1 MATGVIEQPVD
12 AVCTDRFAGVGR
24 TGILVGAAVLPA
36 ALFLAVAIRYWSNV
50 PNADDWS
57 AVAIVSTAM
66 GGHIPWHLMW
76 AQHLDN
82 RTFIPN
88 VGFVIVG
95 AISHESMPAQ
105 IVVNDF
111 VFVGAFGIFLSL
123 FLHYA
128 PAAFRPIPVLSL
140 GLIWFSLADLSSAV
154 WAFQLTWYLIVFMLV
169 AVLWLFLTRSMT
181 WAVLVLA
188 ISCAVAASYSST
200 QGLILWPVGLVGILW
215 TQPWKPNLWARSAR
229 WMSATWVGSAI
240 VTTAIYFTGYQSVA
254 PNPWNLFPAQL
265 LGVNFSSTSPSYVAN
280 HPMASAEFLLVLTGN
295 VISLGPLWLRGGVGA
310 VLLIVSVYVIVRSA
324 QRRHSGIITYLPAAL
339 IAFGL
344 IVDVLTVFGRTRYGL
359 SYSLSSRYTMFNLVL
374 LIGIGVFALQYLYT
388 ADRSSVRVA
397 SAAVVLLVVAQ
408 VAMST
413 VGGVAKVAAGQRSL
427 HMEGRLVTTTDL
439 VPASER
445 LCYHVNALF
454 RFQAPNLSTAEIEQL
469 RRQRLTIFGPG
480 PYREY
485 RSEGLP
491 VIASC
496 DKAAHAAAS

>member
-1 MATGVIEQPVD
+1 MGVSEQPVD
-12 AVCTDRFAGVGR
+12 AVGTDRFAGVWH
-24 TGILVGAAVLPA
+24 TGILVAAAVLPA
-36 ALFLAVAIRYWSNV
+36 ALFLAFAIHYWSNA
-50 PNADDWS
+50 PDADDWS

-66 GGHIPWHLMW
+66 TGHIPWHLMW

-82 RTFIPN
+82 RTFVPN
-88 VGFVIVG
+88 AGFVIVG
-95 AISHESMPAQ
+95 AISHESMAAQ
-105 IVVNDF
+105 ILVNDLIF
-111 VFVGAFGIFLSL
+111 ICAFGIFLSL
-123 FLHYA
+123 FRHYV

-154 WAFQLTWYLIVFMLV
+154 WAFQLTWYLIVLMLMT
-169 AVLWLFLTRSMT
+169 VLWLFLTRSMT
-181 WAVLVLA
+181 WTVLVLA
-188 ISCAVAASYSST
+188 ILCAVAASYSST

-215 TQPWKPNLWARSAR
+215 TQPWRPNLWARSAR
-229 WMSATWVGSAI
+229 WMSATWVGAAI
-240 VTTAIYFTGYQSVA
+240 VTMAIYLIGYQSVA

-265 LGVNFSSTSPSYVAN
+265 LGVNFSSTSPSYVVN
-280 HPMASAEFLLVLTGN
+280 HPVASAKFFLVLTGN

-310 VLLIVSVYVIVRSA
+310 VLLIASIYVIVRSG
-324 QRRHSGIITYLPAAL
+324 QRRHSGITTYLPVAL

-344 IVDVLTVFGRTRYGL
+344 VVDVLTVFGRTRYGL

-374 LIGIGVFALQYLYT
+374 LIGIGVFVLDYLYT
-388 ADRSSVRVA
+388 TDRSRA
-397 SAAVVLLVVAQ
+397 RIAAAAIVLLVIAQ

-413 VGGVAKVAAGQRSL
+413 VGGVPKVAVEQKSL

-439 VPASER
+439 VPPSER

-454 RFQAPNLSTAEIEQL
+454 RFQVPSLTGADVELL
-469 RRQRLTIFGPG
+469 RRQQLTIFGPG

-496 DKAAHAAAS
+496 DKAAHITAS